1 MKANRLL
8 VNGLLAAAAG
18 TWLAGF
24 VAEMKGQPMTTNS
37 ENVFIF
43 GHHGIFPQF

>member
-1 MKANRLL
+1 MKGNRL
-8 VNGLLAAAAG
+8 VVSGLLAAAAG

-24 VAEMKGQPMTTNS
+24 VVEMKGQPMTTNS

-43 GHHGIFPQF
+43 GHQGIFPQF